1 MMVTM
6 NENPAARLDRIMDV
20 RRLELDLDWKE
31 VADLAGISVQ
41 TLDVV
46 RKGKNSTVRTKR
58 KIDRALQWV
67 PGEGVEA
74 IAAGREPTPTDR
86 LPEPSRPSERPTLE
100 ELAARVAATEQEIS
114 ALRAERVSAN
124 EEIDA
129 LRAELRRTRSD
140 STVHG
145 RHSETG

>member
-1 MMVTM
+1 MMETM
-6 NENPAARLDRIMDV
+6 NENPAARLDRIMDA

-74 IAAGREPTPTDR
+74 ISAGREPTPDDR
-86 LPEPSRPSERPTLE
+86 LTEPEQLTKRSTLE

-114 ALRAERVSAN
+114 ALRAERISAN
-124 EEIDA
+124 KEIDA
-129 LRAELRRTRSD
+129 LRAELRRTRHD
-140 STVHG
+140 STGQG
-145 RHSETG
+145 RHSDTG